1 MELKNVIDLL
11 KMRLKLLFKSPVL
24 TFPSIAT
31 VGFAGIM
38 YSLAPIDFCS
48 SYLISAVFL
57 FFIGIFA
64 AMSINGRE
72 NDVFEETLML
82 HSKSV
87 VNYYISR
94 ELLLGIISLFYSLV
108 LTIVPILVYL
118 PAPDRFFKPLDMQD
132 VAMALPYIFIC
143 GLAGMVIG
151 DVLHPR
157 LIKKRSDAV
166 MGAILISILTVCKIG
181 LIEWNPVFKILNF
194 ILPPVLDGYK
204 AFVELSFFD
213 AGEISLICIKI
224 AIFVI
229 ILTVVKIKFLIFM
242 RYRC

>member
-1 MELKNVIDLL
+1 
-11 KMRLKLLFKSPVL
+11 MRLKLLFKSPVL

-118 PAPDRFFKPLDMQD
+118 PAPD
-132 VAMALPYIFIC
+132 
-143 GLAGMVIG
+143 
-151 DVLHPR
+151 
-157 LIKKRSDAV
+157 
-166 MGAILISILTVCKIG
+166 
-181 LIEWNPVFKILNF
+181 
-194 ILPPVLDGYK
+194 
-204 AFVELSFFD
+204 SFF
-213 AGEISLICIKI
+213 
-224 AIFVI
+224 
-229 ILTVVKIKFLIFM
+229 
-242 RYRC
+242 